1 MILPTPWQTAATYLV
16 AATGHPIYAY
26 LDHET
31 AFHTEWKSLFP
42 SRRILGGGAA
52 ASENLEPVAEE
63 DFDDMDLENAL
74 DREVDR
80 EEDEQQV
87 ARALA
92 RGEKSAEIGK
102 RLKEQK
108 EKAEQDSPYLH
119 PELRREL
126 YRVHRNLGHPSL
138 PRFLRALK
146 HAGAKTEVLQW
157 TKAAFRCPICA
168 QNEKKSSYR
177 PAHLQRSLAF
187 NEVVGMDLIKAHDL
201 WMLNMLCWGTN
212 LQFVEVVDDKKA
224 ETIYQTFVKAWVAH
238 YGPPTLIVV
247 DQGNEFRDPFASK
260 VNEMGINMH
269 VIDVRS
275 PWQNGRTE
283 KAGGLFKER
292 LEKVIQEATLVTD
305 EEIRTAIYETAA
317 AHNRYYHRSGFS
329 PAQRVFGQNH
339 RLPASLLSDD
349 HLDRD
354 LMVETASDSM
364 KRAWQIREEAAKA
377 WMKFQD
383 DDAVRRALQA
393 RTRTADVKADLR
405 PGALVYVWR
414 DVPYYKGWSG
424 PGTII
429 AETNQGKSLWISLRG
444 YLVKASR
451 EQVRGATAEESLGA
465 ELSHVLSAELLQ
477 DIETGKI
484 KNYRDVEGE
493 GLPEDPYEPS
503 IAPAEDAMEQELELH
518 PHEREEVPPAEG
530 ELPGPVDMDVDPA
543 ESTAPPPTSEPT
555 GGSRRPSE
563 VVSEASRIPL
573 RVDEGRGGVSSLYEP
588 FRRSSTTSSSA
599 SVMPYPAPAEGVAS
613 WPRPEH
619 SRNYYFEVLKHPD
632 SQPACWRKDRKT
644 GKVTLFSKE
653 TSKFSAEEAEGVYN
667 GYDRCI
673 YLTKAKMSPGQIEF
687 RKLNDAHRK
696 IFRAAREKELKSLLD
711 SGAIRILSKEESRE
725 FMRNNPQHVLK
736 SRFVDRWK
744 PTDEFGV
751 VPEQFG
757 DDGFDPATHGGLAA
771 KSRWCVVGWEDPHI
785 HEIERT
791 APTPLT
797 SSMYLFLQLS
807 ASRKWSARAKD
818 AKTAF
823 LQSRPTTRKKLLA
836 CRMPS
841 DEAFP
846 GYGEDQLI
854 LLLTEV
860 YGLVSGPAWWR
871 RSLLEILVKELG
883 YRVNVYDRC
892 VLTLDSQAEPGGDPS
907 ALKTEG
913 IMVLEVDDI
922 LEAGGPRHRAKMDEL
937 EKKLRFGKVV
947 VLQDTPQGTGYAGR
961 RLKQL
966 ADYSFEYSMT
976 DYVENRLAMVK
987 LKEKV
992 LKKDA
997 AKVKLDEDGI
1007 TQLRGAVASI
1017 NWTAREGR
1025 PDASASASIL
1035 SGVFPEP
1042 TVADA
1047 IACNEV
1053 VTMLK
1058 SRKVTLRI
1066 HYIAEKDIRHVLIA
1080 DSSFDPSGRN
1090 KPQHGWLQG
1099 ITDPKLNAGAA
1110 APISLISWRSK
1121 RLRRKAGSTTLC
1133 ESISLSTAL
1142 AAMEKQVATMRSFQ
1156 YSHFDPKK
1164 FMDDVE
1170 VTMGLRGPPTV
1181 IASENPRFEDPLT
1194 IAVIGAKS
1202 VFDSTS
1208 SPEQQYQG
1216 EDDRAALE
1224 AAIIHESLSRLQARL
1239 RWIPHNRNPADGLTK
1254 MPLQAHMQPLLE
1266 LITKHEFTIQAEQDE
1281 LAAGRQGDRRLKVHH
1296 WVRHLSDLRK
1306 DFSFQS

>member
-1 MILPTPWQTAATYLV
+1 MDRPRNWSTNEPVDCTEVLGQGTKGLQPSGRVPTLPSESLQPVVGLLDMREPLVEVATGSIGVVDYNASSGDPNGQGPSNPGWNLPGALAGTTVQTGPGQHSVGGESTWTSSECSTGSNILDWGNWLSERAYGRCQRTQYFEGKAADGFESSEQAQAYHLHRGDGDSGVGSRGQQLGSGDRDRGCAGQPQSTPDARTPGQRLLVGPDQLGGSIGQSLKKLVPGRSFSSMMILLCLNCSITTEMVGSFGIPISSTSTTASSCGEFVFTSTLHYDTPHKEPFATAYFFEDLGKRVQQSSADLYGLTRAIPRPTRRFLTQEMRKKPKIMEVYSPPRVNQQAKKYGFQAAGSLDLTTGWDFTKASHRKKALALIRELCPVLVILSPPCTTFSQLRNLSNYKRSPQQVEAEEAEGLQHLEFAVQIARLQRRAGRGFLFEHPKSATSWHTPSLARLAALPDVFNVSVDLCRFGLKSLSGLPALKPTLLLTNVESLATVLHRRCDGLHAQHGPLLGGQAHLAAKYTPEFVNAILQGIKQHVQNWIKGRRGHEDYWELLDKAVVRHHRVPRRGLFLPHGVPGCPVSISHLASTRTTVKVFPHNNQKQTLVDDWRTSATPAQCTPHQWTGTTTFPIASKVILPTPWQTAATYLV

-63 DFDDMDLENAL
+63 DFDDDMNLENAL

-108 EKAEQDSPYLH
+108 EKTELEQDSPYLH

-146 HAGAKTEVLQW
+146 HAGAKMEVLQW
-157 TKAAFRCPICA
+157 TKTAFHCPICA

-187 NEVVGMDLIKAHDL
+187 NEVVGMDLIKTQDL

-283 KAGGLFKER
+283 KAGGLFKAR

-349 HLDRD
+349 HLDRN
-354 LMVETASDSM
+354 LMVDAASDSM

-429 AETNQGKSLWISLRG
+429 SETNQGKSLWISLRG

-451 EQVRGATAEESLGA
+451 EQVRAATAEEPLGA

-493 GLPEDPYEPS
+493 GLPEGEDTYEPS

-530 ELPGPVDMDVDPA
+530 ELHGPVDMDVDPA
-543 ESTAPPPTSEPT
+543 ESTAPPPTSEPA
-555 GGSRRPSE
+555 GGSRRPLLVFPYVWMKDE
-563 VVSEASRIPL
+563 VVFHRCMS
-573 RVDEGRGGVSSLYEP
+573 
-588 FRRSSTTSSSA
+588 
-599 SVMPYPAPAEGVAS
+599 
-613 WPRPEH
+613 H
-619 SRNYYFEVLKHPD
+619 S
-632 SQPACWRKDRKT
+632 
-644 GKVTLFSKE
+644 G
-653 TSKFSAEEAEGVYN
+653 
-667 GYDRCI
+667 
-673 YLTKAKMSPGQIEF
+673 
-687 RKLNDAHRK
+687 
-696 IFRAAREKELKSLLD
+696 
-711 SGAIRILSKEESRE
+711 
-725 FMRNNPQHVLK
+725 
-736 SRFVDRWK
+736 
-744 PTDEFGV
+744 
-751 VPEQFG
+751 
-757 DDGFDPATHGGLAA
+757 
-771 KSRWCVVGWEDPHI
+771 
-785 HEIERT
+785 
-791 APTPLT
+791 
-797 SSMYLFLQLS
+797 
-807 ASRKWSARAKD
+807 
-818 AKTAF
+818 
-823 LQSRPTTRKKLLA
+823 
-836 CRMPS
+836 
-841 DEAFP
+841 
-846 GYGEDQLI
+846 
-854 LLLTEV
+854 
-860 YGLVSGPAWWR
+860 
-871 RSLLEILVKELG
+871 
-883 YRVNVYDRC
+883 
-892 VLTLDSQAEPGGDPS
+892 
-907 ALKTEG
+907 
-913 IMVLEVDDI
+913 
-922 LEAGGPRHRAKMDEL
+922 
-937 EKKLRFGKVV
+937 
-947 VLQDTPQGTGYAGR
+947 GR
-961 RLKQL
+961 RR
-966 ADYSFEYSMT
+966 
-976 DYVENRLAMVK
+976 NRQ
-987 LKEKV
+987 V
-992 LKKDA
+992 L
-997 AKVKLDEDGI
+997 
-1007 TQLRGAVASI
+1007 
-1017 NWTAREGR
+1017 
-1025 PDASASASIL
+1025 P
-1035 SGVFPEP
+1035 
-1042 TVADA
+1042 
-1047 IACNEV
+1047 
-1053 VTMLK
+1053 
-1058 SRKVTLRI
+1058 
-1066 HYIAEKDIRHVLIA
+1066 
-1080 DSSFDPSGRN
+1080 
-1090 KPQHGWLQG
+1090 
-1099 ITDPKLNAGAA
+1099 
-1110 APISLISWRSK
+1110 
-1121 RLRRKAGSTTLC
+1121 
-1133 ESISLSTAL
+1133 
-1142 AAMEKQVATMRSFQ
+1142 
-1156 YSHFDPKK
+1156 
-1164 FMDDVE
+1164 
-1170 VTMGLRGPPTV
+1170 
-1181 IASENPRFEDPLT
+1181 
-1194 IAVIGAKS
+1194 
-1202 VFDSTS
+1202 
-1208 SPEQQYQG
+1208 
-1216 EDDRAALE
+1216 
-1224 AAIIHESLSRLQARL
+1224 
-1239 RWIPHNRNPADGLTK
+1239 
-1254 MPLQAHMQPLLE
+1254 
-1266 LITKHEFTIQAEQDE
+1266 
-1281 LAAGRQGDRRLKVHH
+1281 
-1296 WVRHLSDLRK
+1296 
-1306 DFSFQS
+1306 